1 MLKHFYIVPALLFL
15 VLLQGIP
22 VSGLAQAPPRHNAA
36 DIQQALRKLSV
47 LGSVLYMAAHPDDE
61 NTRLITYFANE
72 RLYNTAYLSLTR
84 GDGGQNLI
92 GPEIREELG
101 VIRTQE
107 LLQARRTDGGKQ
119 FFSRANDF
127 GFSKDAQETLQIWD
141 KEQVLSDA
149 VWVIRK
155 FRPDVIITRFSP
167 VPGGTHGHHTAS
179 AMLAVEAFTAAADKN
194 RFPEQLQYVEVWQP
208 KRILWNTSYFFFGS
222 ERQFDPTG
230 KLAVD
235 VGGYNPLLGKSYTE
249 IAAESR
255 SMHKSQGFG
264 SSGTRGSA
272 VEYLE
277 PLQGPPAKKD
287 PFEDIDVSWA
297 RVAGSKQVA
306 SLVQRALQ
314 QFRPADPAA
323 VVPTL
328 LQVHSALQ
336 KMPASHWK
344 AVKQQEVEEVIQ
356 ACLGLYLEATAR
368 DYAATP
374 GQEVQLRLEAVN
386 RSKVPVRLNRIQY
399 GFARRD
405 TLLNHTL
412 AYNEPLNVS
421 ARLMLP
427 ADIAYTHPYWLRQ
440 EGTVGMFAVEDQQ
453 LIGLPENPPAAQV
466 QVTLQVNQTPL
477 ELTVPVVFKRT
488 DPVEGEQYRPFEVT
502 PPVLVNLAENVY
514 MFADDQPKT
523 LSVVVTAG
531 KNNVQGEV
539 GPQMPAGWRSEPASH
554 AFDLKQKGDEVRMAF
569 MVYPPKTQ
577 SDGQVRVQAKVGGK
591 NYSLGQKSLPYTH
604 IPNQT
609 LFPEAT
615 ARVVRLDLKRR
626 GETIGYIVGA
636 GDEVPRSLEQI
647 GYRVEVLRDDQI
659 QPAYLKRFD
668 AIVVGV
674 RAYNTVDRLR
684 IHQPKLLDY
693 VQNGGTL
700 IVQYNT
706 SGGLVTPALG
716 PYPLRLSR
724 DRVTVEEAPV
734 TLLKPEHPVLNTP
747 NKITGQDF
755 EGWVQERGLYF
766 PGEWSPEYQA
776 ILATNDPG
784 EKPLE
789 GGLLVAKYGKGHY
802 IYTGYSW
809 FRQLPAGVP
818 GAYRLFTNMLS
829 IGRQ

>member
-1 MLKHFYIVPALLFL
+1 MFGFPRLNFL
-15 VLLQGIP
+15 VLFFILLAGMP
-22 VSGLAQAPPRHNAA
+22 HSALAQAPPRHNAA
-36 DIQQALRKLSV
+36 EIQQALRKLNV

-72 RLYNTAYLSLTR
+72 RLFNTAYLSLTR

-119 FFSRANDF
+119 FFSRAIDF
-127 GFSKDAQETLQIWD
+127 GFSKDAEETLKVWD
-141 KEQVLSDA
+141 KEKVLADA

-167 VPGGTHGHHTAS
+167 VPSGTHGHHTAS

-194 RFPEQLQYVEVWQP
+194 RFPKQLRYVEVWQP
-208 KRILWNTSYFFFGS
+208 KRILWNTSSFFYGTDQ
-222 ERQFDPTG
+222 QFDPAG
-230 KLAVD
+230 KIAID
-235 VGGYNPLLGKSYTE
+235 VGEYNRLLGKSYTE

-272 VEYLE
+272 VEYMEHLR
-277 PLQGPPAKKD
+277 GPQAKKD
-287 PFEDIDVSWA
+287 AFEDIDVSWA
-297 RVAGSKQVA
+297 RVAGGKQVA
-306 SLVQRALQ
+306 NLIQRALQ
-314 QFRPADPAA
+314 QFRPAEPAA
-323 VVPTL
+323 VVPLL
-328 LQVHSALQ
+328 LQVHAALQ
-336 KMPASHWK
+336 KLPDSYWK
-344 AVKQQEVEEVIQ
+344 AVKQQEVQEVIQ
-356 ACLGLYLEATAR
+356 ACLGLYLEVTAG
-368 DYAATP
+368 DFAATP

-386 RSKVPVRLNRIQY
+386 RSKVPVRLSGIQY
-399 GFARRD
+399 GFAGRD
-405 TLLNHTL
+405 TLLNHSL
-412 AYNEPLNVS
+412 PYNEPLQVS
-421 ARLMLP
+421 TKVRLP
-427 ADIAYTHPYWLRQ
+427 ADMAYTHPYWLRK
-440 EGTVGMFAVEDQQ
+440 EGTLGMFSVEDQA
-453 LIGLPENPPAAQV
+453 LIGLPENPAAAQV
-466 QVTLQVNQTPL
+466 QVSLVVNQTPM
-477 ELTVPVVFKRT
+477 EVTVPVVFKRT
-488 DPVEGEQYRPFEVT
+488 DPVEGEQYRPFEVR
-502 PPVLVNLAENVY
+502 PPVLVNLAEKVY
-514 MFADDQPKT
+514 MFADNQPKT
-523 LSVVVTAG
+523 MHVVVTAG
-531 KNNVQGEV
+531 KSNVQGEV
-539 GPQMPAGWRSEPASH
+539 EPKLPQGWRSEPATQ
-554 AFDLKQKGDEVRMAF
+554 AFDLKQKGDEGRMAF
-569 MVYPPKTQ
+569 TVFPPQTP
-577 SDGQVRVQAKVGGK
+577 GEGLIRLEAKVDGK
-591 NYSLGQKSLPYTH
+591 TYTKGQNTIRYTH

-615 ARVVRLDLKRR
+615 ARLVRLDLKRR
-626 GETIGYIVGA
+626 GETIGYIMGA
-636 GDEVPRSLEQI
+636 GDEVPTSLVQI
-647 GYRVEVLRDDQI
+647 GYQVEVLRDDQI
-659 QPAYLKRFD
+659 QPDQLRRFD
-668 AIVVGV
+668 AVVVGV

-684 IHQPKLLDY
+684 IHQPKLLEY

-706 SGGLVTPALG
+706 SGGLVTPNLG

-734 TLLKPEHPVLNTP
+734 TFLQPDHPILNTP
-747 NKITGQDF
+747 NTISKKDF

-776 ILATNDPG
+776 ILAASDPG

-829 IGRQ
+829 VGK